1 MRFAIDASVRRVGDG
16 KVVIGGSPLKLFRL
30 TDRGGELI
38 DAIER
43 GDQIDPTAA
52 TNLLIDRLLDAGVLH
67 PHFGADDNLNTADV
81 TVIIPA
87 FNTPAAIL
95 TRLVEECSMA
105 SRYARVEVVIVDDAS
120 QPPLA
125 PVHGARVVRREFNGG
140 PGAAR
145 STGLAHVT
153 TSFVAFIDTDVEL
166 IGNWLQQLLVH
177 FADERV
183 GLVAPR
189 VSSKIGANVLARYE
203 VAHSP
208 LDLGPRAARVRAGT
222 RVSYV
227 PAAVIVCRVRALS
240 DVGGFDDTM
249 RLGEDVDLVWRL
261 DEAGWRVRY
270 EPCVT
275 VTHRPR
281 ASFDAWLRQRYNYGT
296 SAAPL
301 AARHRGALAP
311 LRISGW
317 SAATWLAVAAGL
329 PVVGGVIAAS
339 TTAMLARKLRNI
351 PDGGREAIRLAGLGH
366 LFASRSIASALT
378 RAWWPMAALAALVS
392 RRARRVVI
400 IAALAPAIIEWLRA
414 QPDIDPLRYVGLRL
428 LDDAA
433 YGVGVMHGSARARS
447 IDALIPDLSSWPKTT
462 TSTTSTKR

>member
-1 MRFAIDASVRRVGDG
+1 
-16 KVVIGGSPLKLFRL
+16 
-30 TDRGGELI
+30 
-38 DAIER
+38 
-43 GDQIDPTAA
+43 
-52 TNLLIDRLLDAGVLH
+52 
-67 PHFGADDNLNTADV
+67 
-81 TVIIPA
+81 
-87 FNTPAAIL
+87 
-95 TRLVEECSMA
+95 MA

-189 VSSKIGANVLARYE
+189 VASKVGANVLARYE

-240 DVGGFDDTM
+240 DVGGFDETM